1 MCTYREAPGHPGIDL
16 GSDNMLPMKRKM
28 NKRMLG
34 RGASH
39 YLKAADLRPARGW
52 CPLGGGRPP
61 KLPDALWASQPARG
75 STMGAVCKTP
85 KPPGTDFGALGRLP
99 AGPIAWCFA
108 NPIPIV
114 APRWAPI
121 VRPLSHPRLDL
132 GAAGVLHAG
141 LLCAEHPLQHQ
152 VALLLWKSS
161 CTPARGGS
169 GCHCRRRSAALADA
183 VV

>member
-1 MCTYREAPGHPGIDL
+1 
-16 GSDNMLPMKRKM
+16 
-28 NKRMLG
+28 MLG

-75 STMGAVCKTP
+75 STMGAICEPP

-121 VRPLSHPRLDL
+121 VRPLSHPRIDL
-132 GAAGVLHAG
+132 GSAGVLHAG
-141 LLCAEHPLQHQ
+141 LLCAEHPLQHRIT
-152 VALLLWKSS
+152 LLLWKSS
-161 CTPARGGS
+161 CAR
-169 GCHCRRRSAALADA
+169 RAAEVAVTVVVALLPWPMRSSDDRCLLTQLSM
-183 VV
+183 